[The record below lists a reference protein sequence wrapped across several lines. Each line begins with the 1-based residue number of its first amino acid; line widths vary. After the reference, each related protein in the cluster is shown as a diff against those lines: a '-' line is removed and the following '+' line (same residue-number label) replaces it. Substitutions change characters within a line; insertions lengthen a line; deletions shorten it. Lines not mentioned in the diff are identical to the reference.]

1 MGNATDKGYLV
12 VLGCGDV
19 GRRVVETLKYAEIRF
34 TVVDSN
40 VHNFENADYNYVVGN
55 ATEED
60 ILIQAGIPDASTVI
74 ISLNEDTDV
83 MFATL
88 ITRGLNPK
96 STIIARANSYKSIDK
111 IYKAGADYVAALPIV
126 AGQMLA
132 KMTSH
137 CLLDVECKKMDE
149 DIMLYEGID
158 IEKHTVTDDKEL
170 ANKTVVSID
179 LRNKVGC
186 TIIGIER
193 DGKIITDILPSTVI
207 LKGDVVA
214 VVGGKE
220 EIKMFKDKY
229 VKVK

>member
-1 MGNATDKGYLV
+1 MENATDKGHLV

-19 GRRVVETLKYAEIRF
+19 GRRVVETLKYAKITF

-40 VHNFENADYNYVVGN
+40 VHIFENVDYNYVVGN
-55 ATEED
+55 ATEEE
-60 ILIQAGIPDASTVI
+60 ILIQAGIPNAATVI
-74 ISLNEDTDV
+74 ISLNDDTDV

-132 KMTSH
+132 KMTSR
-137 CLLDVECKKMDE
+137 CLLDVSCKKMNE

-158 IEKHTVTDDKEL
+158 IEKHTVTSDKEL
-170 ANKTVVSID
+170 ANKSVADID
-179 LRNKVGC
+179 LRNKMAC

-193 DGKIITDILPSTVI
+193 DGKIITDILPSTII

-229 VKVK
+229 VKAK